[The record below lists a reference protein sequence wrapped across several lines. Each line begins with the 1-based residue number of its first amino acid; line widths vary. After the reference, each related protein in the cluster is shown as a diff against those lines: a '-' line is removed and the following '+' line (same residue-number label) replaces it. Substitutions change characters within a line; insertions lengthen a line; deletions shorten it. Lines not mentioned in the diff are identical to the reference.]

1 MIDMGVNWKFIVIL
15 SFLAAMKIGYS
26 LVSTETKMTQGNLM
40 DELQSLLE
48 VQEINQAPPFQY
60 HLYINQ

>member
-1 MIDMGVNWKFIVIL
+1 
-15 SFLAAMKIGYS
+15 MKIGYS